1 MAAPLGE
8 PSTRANPCC
17 IIAYPQ
23 EPIMTQSPGAQFE
36 RLLEI
41 MSRLRQ
47 PGGCPWDREQTRVSL
62 KPFLVEETYEVL
74 EAIES
79 GDPNALQEELGDLLF
94 QVVFHAQIAAERD
107 EFDVAALLT
116 RLADKMVSRHPHVF
130 GEAKVETAGDALA
143 QWEAIKQREAHQA
156 GRRRSVIDGV
166 PRALPSLLRAQRIT
180 SKASRVN
187 FDWPDARAAW
197 TKVEE
202 ECREAADALAADDRA
217 RLQDELGDV
226 LFSLVNVARLASIDA
241 EEALQGAI
249 EKFRRRFTGM
259 EDDLSAQGKNMGS
272 VSQAELERSWDAVK
286 AQERRR

>member
-1 MAAPLGE
+1 
-8 PSTRANPCC
+8 
-17 IIAYPQ
+17 
-23 EPIMTQSPGAQFE
+23 MTQSSGAQFE

-41 MSRLRQ
+41 MKRLRE

-79 GDPNALQEELGDLLF
+79 GETEALEEELGDLLL
-94 QVVFHAQIAAERD
+94 QVVFHAQIAAERG
-107 EFDVAALLT
+107 EFNMAALLA
-116 RLADKMVSRHPHVF
+116 RLIDKMVSRHPHVF
-130 GEAKVETAGDALA
+130 GEATVASPEEALA
-143 QWEAIKQREAHQA
+143 QWEAIKQREAHHA
-156 GRRRSVIDGV
+156 GRRRSVIEGV

-197 TKVEE
+197 SKVEE
-202 ECREAADALAADDRA
+202 ECREAAAALTDGDRA

-226 LFSLVNVARLASIDA
+226 LFSVVNVARLASIDA

-259 EDDLSAQGKNMGS
+259 EDDLSEQGKSVGS
-272 VSQAELERSWDAVK
+272 VSQAELERSWEAVK
-286 AQERRR
+286 RRERGR

>member
-1 MAAPLGE
+1 
-8 PSTRANPCC
+8 
-17 IIAYPQ
+17 
-23 EPIMTQSPGAQFE
+23 MTQSPGALFE

-41 MSRLRQ
+41 MRRLRG

-62 KPFLVEETYEVL
+62 KPFLLEEAYEVL

-79 GDPNALQEELGDLLF
+79 GEVPALREELGDLLF
-94 QVVFHAQIAAERD
+94 QVLFHAQIAVERG
-107 EFDVAALLT
+107 EFDMADVLA
-116 RLADKMVSRHPHVF
+116 RLADKMVKRHPHVF
-130 GEAKVETAGDALA
+130 GEATVGTPDEALA
-143 QWEAIKQREAHQA
+143 QWELIKQREAHEA

-197 TKVEE
+197 GKVEE
-202 ECREAADALAADDRA
+202 ECREAAAALAADDRA

-226 LFSLVNVARLASIDA
+226 LFSVVNVARLASIDA

-249 EKFRRRFTGM
+249 EKFRRRFAGM
-259 EDDLSAQGKNMGS
+259 EDDLSAQGKSVAS
-272 VSQAELERSWDAVK
+272 VSQAELERSWEAVK
-286 AQERRR
+286 AQERGR